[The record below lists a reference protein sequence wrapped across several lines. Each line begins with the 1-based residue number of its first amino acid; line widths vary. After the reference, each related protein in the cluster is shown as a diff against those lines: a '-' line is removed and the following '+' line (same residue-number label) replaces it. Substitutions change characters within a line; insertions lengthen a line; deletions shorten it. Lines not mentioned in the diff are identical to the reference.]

1 MSAALPRYA
10 VLFPGQGSQHAA
22 MLPWLEAEPAAG
34 RALAAI
40 AARLGADW
48 RARLARDEA
57 WRQRNA
63 VAQVLVTGSSLAAWA
78 VLAPKLPG
86 PPAIVAGYSV
96 GELAAAACAGAFG
109 PPPTAARPDNAH
121 SPSSG
126 LASQGSLGPPQ
137 VVWTPAG
144 AGLGAARSSGRSGSH
159 EGGVSPAPQPPS
171 PGRATP
177 RVQTPA
183 EALDARI
190 ARALDLAAA
199 RAAAMDA
206 AVAGRATGL
215 LSVAGRPEP
224 FLTEACQRFALEVAI
239 RLADDHAI
247 LAGEDATLH
256 AAERAL
262 ADEGAA
268 CKRLSVPIASHS
280 SWMAPAVAPFTAALA
295 AEPFPARLPCAIALD
310 ATGTV
315 TRQGEALRHGLATQ
329 LDHTVQWAACLD
341 AIAEQA
347 VDAVIEVGAGDALTR
362 MWSARFP
369 SIPVRA
375 LEAFQGP
382 EGLARWLAERAG

>member
-34 RALAAI
+34 RTLAAM
-40 AARLGADW
+40 AARLGPDW
-48 RARLARDEA
+48 RARLASDEA

-63 VAQVLVTGSSLAAWA
+63 IAQVLVTGSSLAAWA

-86 PPAIVAGYSV
+86 PPTIVAGYSV

-109 PPPTAARPDNAH
+109 PAAIGARPDGSH
-121 SPSSG
+121 TPSSG
-126 LASQGSLGPPQ
+126 IASQASTGLPQ
-137 VVWTPAG
+137 VVQSPAG
-144 AGLGAARSSGRSGSH
+144 GAPGGARPLGRPVGWEGAATT
-159 EGGVSPAPQPPS
+159 SPRTPS
-171 PGRATP
+171 PPLAP
-177 RVQTPA
+177 PVQTPA
-183 EALDARI
+183 EALDARM

-206 AVAGRATGL
+206 AVAGRPTGL
-215 LSVAGRPEP
+215 LSVAGRPES
-224 FLTEACQRFALEVAI
+224 FLTEACRRFALEVAI

-262 ADEGAA
+262 GDEGAT

-310 ATGTV
+310 ATGAV

-329 LDHTVQWAACLD
+329 LDHPVQWAACLD

-382 EGLARWLAERAG
+382 EGLARWVAERAG